1 MSENKSIVSIN
12 DYGKIKL
19 HLNELIKEKGMNRN
33 SLAKAVNTRFE
44 VIDKWCKNRVE
55 KLDMDILA
63 RICFVLECEVS
74 DIIEYEERGE

>member
-1 MSENKSIVSIN
+1 MSENKSVISIN
-12 DYGKIKL
+12 DYGRIKL
-19 HLNELIKEKGMNRN
+19 HLNEIIKEKGMNRN

-63 RICFVLECEVS
+63 RICFVLECKVS
-74 DIIEYEERGE
+74 DIIEYEERDE

>member
-19 HLNELIKEKGMNRN
+19 HLSELIEEKGMNRN

-55 KLDMDILA
+55 KLDMDTLA
-63 RICFVLECEVS
+63 RMCCALGCTVADLLE
-74 DIIEYEERGE
+74 YRPEE